1 MVWAPRSGR
10 GSWWSQ
16 QDAQRCPPVP
26 TSTRL
31 AKGCFFSI
39 SARAIPWRP
48 ALPLTYKKAPVV
60 FKHRFQT
67 AWPGHLTL
75 PGNYTI
81 PLNPPQPAL
90 HRGLDAF
97 ISPLH
102 LVREQAQEE
111 RSWCPVGKSSFPCAG
126 RKPLLFS
133 GMMSMQ
139 ERPHTATEPVPRR
152 WQQPARR
159 SIHSPDLMGPG
170 LVPVPQSHAKR
181 ADHSY
186 KPGDQEQDELS
197 CQQNDCSNLAFAF

>member
-1 MVWAPRSGR
+1 MPTRAHLHMLGQ
-10 GSWWSQ
+10 GMLLQ
-16 QDAQRCPPVP
+16 HQRQGHPM
-26 TSTRL
+26 
-31 AKGCFFSI
+31 G
-39 SARAIPWRP
+39 P
-48 ALPLTYKKAPVV
+48 ALPLTRRKAPVV
-60 FKHRFQT
+60 FKHCFQT
-67 AWPGHLTL
+67 AWPRHLTL

-90 HRGLDAF
+90 HRGMDAF

-102 LVREQAQEE
+102 LLREQAQEE
-111 RSWCPVGKSSFPCAG
+111 RSWCPVGKSSFPRAG